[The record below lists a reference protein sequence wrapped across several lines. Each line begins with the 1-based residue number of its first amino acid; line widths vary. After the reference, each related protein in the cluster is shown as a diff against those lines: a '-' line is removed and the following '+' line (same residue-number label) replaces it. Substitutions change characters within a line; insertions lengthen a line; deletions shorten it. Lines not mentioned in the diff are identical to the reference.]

1 VTERRSYQKTLFDR
15 HGPDAAL
22 IMKVFFRSLAAGG
35 LSFPMILAIAAKNN
49 LLGWRMITVAIL
61 GPVAVALLTYR
72 ITMWAL
78 DRTQDGV
85 SAVLEGAQGSTPYT
99 QQNSYIQTMV
109 MQGRLDDAIAEYERL
124 VAEPECTVDVRIRA
138 AELNTREA
146 KKHAR
151 AAELFR
157 EAIRHPACGPGEEQY
172 CVNRLVDLLTGPLE
186 QPGRAL
192 VELRRLADRYPNSG
206 IGERARDAL
215 RVLKARQMAAS
226 TEA

>member
-22 IMKVFFRSLAAGG
+22 IMKVTLRAMSAGG
-35 LSFPMILAIAAKNN
+35 LSFPMILALGAKYN
-49 LLGWRMITVAIL
+49 LLGWRLIAVAIL
-61 GPVAVALLTYR
+61 GPIGVGLLTYR

-78 DRTQDGV
+78 DRTQEGV
-85 SAVLEGAQGSTPYT
+85 SAVLEGSQGSTPYT

-109 MQGRLDDAIAEYERL
+109 MQGRLDDAVAEYERL
-124 VAEPECTVDVRIRA
+124 LTEPGSTVDVRIRA

-146 KKHAR
+146 GKHAR

-157 EAIRHPACGPGEEQY
+157 EAIRHPGCTAGEEQY

-192 VELRRLADRYPNSG
+192 VELRRLADRYPNSV
-206 IGERARDAL
+206 IGDRAKDAL
-215 RVLKARQMAAS
+215 RILKARQNAMS
-226 TEA
+226 IEA